1 MLREMQWREF
11 REWVA
16 FAELEPF
23 DEARNDLR
31 FAHIVATLLNLH
43 RRKGTRAVTV
53 QDVRLLFG
61 DEKEIR
67 RQTPQQQEAVAKM
80 FVSLFNDLESEKD
93 QKRERARDRR
103 ESRDSVR
110 KIASRG

>member
-1 MLREMQWREF
+1 MLREMTWREF
-11 REWVA
+11 REWVV

-53 QDVRLLFG
+53 QDVRLMFG
-61 DEKEIR
+61 DEKEIK

-80 FVSLFNDLESEKD
+80 FVSLFNDLEAEKD

-103 ESRDSVR
+103 ESRDTVR
-110 KIASRG
+110 KTATRG